1 MPERISA
8 SRLIPWTYQ
17 HTSQSEGAFVTNS
30 RNRIERAA
38 ERHTVGRAATL
49 PAGTWRDQADDMI
62 RAMPVSSALT
72 TFAVGLGV
80 GLCVTLLLVSAPRP
94 RWQDRMMPEWLP
106 RSWSGR

>member
-1 MPERISA
+1 
-8 SRLIPWTYQ
+8 
-17 HTSQSEGAFVTNS
+17 
-30 RNRIERAA
+30 
-38 ERHTVGRAATL
+38 
-49 PAGTWRDQADDMI
+49 MI